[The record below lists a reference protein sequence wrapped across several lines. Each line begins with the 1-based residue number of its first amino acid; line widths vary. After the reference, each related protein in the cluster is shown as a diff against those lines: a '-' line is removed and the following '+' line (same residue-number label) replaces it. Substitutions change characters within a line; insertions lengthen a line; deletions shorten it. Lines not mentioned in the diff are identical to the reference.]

1 MKFWGSTMLRA
12 LVAATLFAPAALCAQ
27 ADIALVDLVSGDV
40 TYGSPRGRVTQYM
53 KVREGDRFTIA
64 RGGQVRLMY
73 FQSAKQEH
81 YSGPASF
88 TVGASGGK
96 LHSGAQP
103 RVTNVPTV
111 VPGRLSRI
119 PELVQHAK
127 LGGVAL
133 RGNRKPRAEDS
144 VLRNARADYDRLRRD
159 AAGDDITPE
168 LFLFSALADYHRY
181 DEMGRLADE
190 MLRKQPNNEDVK
202 TLAAWVRTQSEG
214 VK

>member
-1 MKFWGSTMLRA
+1 MLKA
-12 LVAATLFAPAALCAQ
+12 LTAALLLVPAMAWAQ

-53 KVREGDRFTIA
+53 KVRDGDRFTVG

-73 FQSAKQEH
+73 FKNATQEH
-81 YSGPASF
+81 YAGPASF
-88 TVGASGGK
+88 TASPNGGFLHSGGK
-96 LHSGAQP
+96 P
-103 RVTNVPTV
+103 RITSVPAV

-133 RGNRKPRAEDS
+133 RGTAKPRPDDAL
-144 VLRNARADYDRLRRD
+144 LRNTRADYDRMRRE

-181 DEMGRLADE
+181 DEMAQLADE
-190 MLRKQPNNEDVK
+190 MLRKQPRNEDVK
-202 TLAAWVRTQSEG
+202 TLAAWARTQTEG

>member
-1 MKFWGSTMLRA
+1 MLRA
-12 LVAATLFAPAALCAQ
+12 LLAAVLAAPAIAAAQ

-40 TYGSPRGRVTQYM
+40 TYGSPRARVTPYM
-53 KVREGDRFTIA
+53 KVREGDRFTVA

-73 FQSAKQEH
+73 FKSAKQEH
-81 YSGPASF
+81 YAGPASF
-88 TVGASGGK
+88 TASASGGYVHTGGK
-96 LHSGAQP
+96 P
-103 RVTNVPTV
+103 RVTDVPAV

-133 RGNRKPRAEDS
+133 RGAAKPRPDDS
-144 VLRNARADYDRLRRD
+144 QLRVARADYDRLRRE

-181 DEMGRLADE
+181 EEMERLADE
-190 MLRKQPNNEDVK
+190 MLRKQPNNEEVK
-202 TLAAWVRTQSEG
+202 ILAGWVRTQAER